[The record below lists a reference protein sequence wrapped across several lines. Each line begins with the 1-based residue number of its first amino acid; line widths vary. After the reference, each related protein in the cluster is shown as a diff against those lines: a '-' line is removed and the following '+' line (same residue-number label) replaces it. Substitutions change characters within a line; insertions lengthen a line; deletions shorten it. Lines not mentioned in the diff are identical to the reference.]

1 MRLIV
6 AITGTTGTALG
17 VRLLQRLRE
26 IGSIETHLILSRWPR
41 ATLEPEI
48 PYSVGQVRE
57 LADVTYGPADQ
68 AAPILSG
75 ILSGSFLADGMIVIP
90 CSNEALAVVRAG
102 YASDLVTRATD
113 VVIKERRRLVLVTR
127 ETPLSAIHLEN
138 TLELAR
144 LWVTTMPPTPAHYT
158 RPQDIDDVVDNFVG
172 RVLDQFGPEVGPDS
186 AEVPRWAGL
195 PTKSP
200 LSPG

>member
-6 AITGTTGTALG
+6 DLTGTTSTALG

-57 LADVTYGPADQ
+57 LADVTYGPAGQ
-68 AAPILSG
+68 AAP

-90 CSNEALAVVRAG
+90 CSNETLAAIRIG
-102 YASDLVTRATD
+102 YASDLVTRAAD

-138 TLELAR
+138 MLELAR
-144 LWVTTMPPTPAHYT
+144 LWVTTMPPTSAYYARLRRTSTTSWTTSSAVFSTSSGPTPPRSPAGPGY
-158 RPQDIDDVVDNFVG
+158 RP
-172 RVLDQFGPEVGPDS
+172 RV
-186 AEVPRWAGL
+186 R
-195 PTKSP
+195 
-200 LSPG
+200 